1 MGREAGGIMADS
13 VIEEFRGML
22 PALCA
27 DVGCDSIEAANVSGR
42 YIGVKFSAGGIE
54 AVTACEVLDSAPEM
68 VAALRRCIVTSI
80 EATRPY
86 EAPTADPAPAVVEP
100 APDGGNGW

>member
-1 MGREAGGIMADS
+1 MADS

-68 VAALRRCIVTSI
+68 VAHSARITDISRPSPCVSCWWLRRIS
-80 EATRPY
+80 
-86 EAPTADPAPAVVEP
+86 
-100 APDGGNGW
+100 